1 MTMTTVKKKKSP
13 YDPVWVS
20 ERDGISLEDAIA
32 KVNKMK
38 ADKATSLKG
47 FISRWGEEEGRKK
60 YEKFRKTSDSRSL
73 QSLQKHNPENW
84 EELWA
89 KRRESSR
96 RCVEYY
102 TSRGYSEEDAVQAVS
117 DYQRQTAGVNREYW
131 ISKGYS
137 LEEVDSIIKKI
148 DSNKGNGNSY
158 KYLES
163 KGFSNEEIYM
173 IFRVSKQG
181 IERNTSNV
189 KFPEELVEGYN
200 SSDNKIEFVANNID
214 SLKSYISELEQE
226 DKLFDK
232 FCKEVD
238 KFTRISIRNY
248 KDLISDVDKLLDET
262 ISEKHVIDHNYSKR
276 RAFLDGVPSEVCGS
290 VVNLQC
296 ITHSENSSKRS
307 DCWITKEELF
317 SKYEKFNNEIN
328 KH

>member
-1 MTMTTVKKKKSP
+1 MTTVKKKKSP

-38 ADKATSLKG
+38 ADKVTSLKG
-47 FISRWGEEEGRKK
+47 FISRWGEEEGRRK
-60 YEKFRKTSDSRSL
+60 YEKFRKTSDSKSL

-89 KRRESSR
+89 KRRESCK

-102 TSRGYSEEDAVQAVS
+102 TSRGYSEEDAIKAVS
-117 DYQRQTAGVNREYW
+117 EFQKQTAGVHREYW

-158 KYLES
+158 EYLES
-163 KGFSNEEIYM
+163 KGFSNDEIYV
-173 IFRVSKQG
+173 IFRVSKSG
-181 IERNTSNV
+181 IDRNTSNV
-189 KFPEELVEGYN
+189 EFPNHLIEGYN
-200 SSDNKIEFVANNID
+200 SSDSKLEFLIKNFE
-214 SLKSYISELEQE
+214 SLKSYVSELEKE
-226 DKLFDK
+226 DRLFDE
-232 FCKEVD
+232 FCKEVNR
-238 KFTRISIRNY
+238 FTNTSIREYNS
-248 KDLISDVDKLLDET
+248 LIPDMDKLLDET
-262 ISEKHVIDHNYSKR
+262 ISEKYVIDHNYSKR
-276 RAFLDGVPSEVCGS
+276 RAFLDGVPPEVCGS

>member
-1 MTMTTVKKKKSP
+1 MTTVKKKKSP

-47 FISRWGEEEGRKK
+47 FISRWGEEEGRRK
-60 YEKFRKTSDSRSL
+60 YEEFRKTSDSRSL

-96 RCVEYY
+96 RCIEYY
-102 TSRGYSEEDAVQAVS
+102 TSRGYSEEDAIKAVS
-117 DYQRQTAGVNREYW
+117 DYQKQTAGVHREYW

-137 LEEVDSIIKKI
+137 LDEVDSIIKNI

-163 KGFSNEEIYM
+163 KGFSNEEIYI
-173 IFRVSKQG
+173 IFRISKCG
-181 IERNTSNV
+181 IDRNTSNV
-189 KFPEELVEGYN
+189 SFPEDLIDGYN
-200 SSDNKIEFVANNID
+200 SSNNRIEFLAENLEN
-214 SLKSYISELEQE
+214 LRSYISELEQE
-226 DKLFDK
+226 DIAFDE
-232 FCKEVD
+232 FCKEVN
-238 KFTRISIRNY
+238 KFTRISIREY
-248 KDLISDVDKLLDET
+248 SRLILNLDRLSSET
-262 ISEKHVIDHNYSKR
+262 TSEKYVIDHNYPKR
-276 RAFLDGVPSEVCGS
+276 RAFLDGVPPEVCGS
-290 VVNLQC
+290 VVNLQY

>member
-1 MTMTTVKKKKSP
+1 MTTVKKKKSP

-47 FISRWGEEEGRKK
+47 FISRWGEEEGRRK
-60 YEKFRKTSDSRSL
+60 YEEFRKTSDSKSL

-102 TSRGYSEEDAVQAVS
+102 TSRGYSEDDAVKAVS
-117 DYQRQTAGVNREYW
+117 DFQKRTAGVNREYW

-163 KGFSNEEIYM
+163 KGFSNDEIYM
-173 IFRVSKQG
+173 IFRVSKCG

-189 KFPEELVEGYN
+189 KFPEDLIDGYN
-200 SSDNKIEFVANNID
+200 SSDNKIEFIANSIEN
-214 SLKSYISELEQE
+214 LKSYISELEQE
-226 DKLFDK
+226 DKLFVE
-232 FCKEVD
+232 FRKEVD
-238 KFTRISIRNY
+238 KFTRISIRKY
-248 KDLISDVDKLLDET
+248 KNLISNVDKLLDE
-262 ISEKHVIDHNYSKR
+262 KYVIDHNYSKI
-276 RAFLDGVPSEVCGS
+276 RAFLDGVPPEVCGS

-307 DCWITKEELF
+307 DCWITKEDLF

-328 KH
+328 KY